1 LCGYKVKP
9 RIEVTPRENGAVITA
24 EGIEIEIKVKPQWK
38 SFRERAAPG
47 EEKPT
52 VESLRRDL
60 SPYLKDLDI
69 HGDEGKI
76 TVKPRRYL
84 GGDFPPVAEIVEYYG
99 GSYISEGRN
108 SRFIIPVEEKKE
120 EEPEDDMIE
129 I

>member
-1 LCGYKVKP
+1 VKP
-9 RIEVTPRENGAVITA
+9 RIEVTPTDDGAVITV
-24 EGIEIEIKVKPQWK
+24 EGIEIEIKVRSQWK
-38 SFRERAAPG
+38 SFREGSALG

-69 HGDEGKI
+69 HVDEGKI

-108 SRFIIPVEEKKE
+108 SRFIIPVEEKE
-120 EEPEDDMIE
+120 EEPDDDVIE